1 MITITRTIALDE
13 TEIRLRFIRASGPGG
28 QNVNKVAT
36 AVQLR
41 FDVRNSPSLP
51 DDVRTRLIRL
61 AGGRI
66 TQDGILSIEARQFRT
81 QERNRK
87 DAIARLI
94 ELIRRA
100 SERPKP
106 RKKTKPSL
114 AARERRITS
123 KKQRGEV
130 KEMRRTGRDID

>member
-1 MITITRTIALDE
+1 MITITRAIALDE
-13 TEIRLRFIRASGPGG
+13 NEIRLRFIRASGPGG

-114 AARERRITS
+114 AAQERRIAS
-123 KKQRGEV
+123 KKQRGKV